1 MIFSEEDIKSLE
13 KLIDVKV
20 EDPILQISEGLSLS
34 HYFVDEN
41 KPYINKMYD
50 WAKRLL
56 VETAKKRGIS
66 ADFDA
71 KFNVNEIIENDKEV
85 PNLSVEDYEDLD
97 KLKRTVEEL
106 TREMD
111 DTKKEQ
117 FRNNF
122 DAQKVSV
129 PGNVRLCMAKYIERI
144 KNKLYDFDKE
154 ISKKEES
161 GPAEFDPFNSD
172 EVSQEPTTDFSWAAG
187 TYDPGVFEIEP
198 DEDSEWKFEG
208 EYGGD
213 EGEFV
218 PEFEKDNESE
228 DKGDEEV
235 TDEELVD
242 LIKYINTYPELK
254 LIRENSRA
262 IFSDLTRTIKSE
274 KIQEFKDNKEF
285 YDTCKK
291 IMEHDRKKNRYLF
304 HGTQAVVDAEKI
316 LKQGLGMESEALVK
330 TTFSFYD
337 FSYSMDKVLLYE
349 RGVADAVGRDAIVII
364 DQPIDENGQYVNIV
378 RDKTDKDDIHI
389 SGSGLQGLDVKVNY
403 VIDKKYIV
411 GMINKRDKEV
421 VFNEAYYDYERFS
434 KQKEEG
440 SKTTISA
447 KEGLKNA
454 IGNVDVEMVDKAD
467 NDMVKEEE
475 KEQENKDV

>member
-13 KLIDVKV
+13 KLIDVEV
-20 EDPILQISEGLSLS
+20 DDPILQISEGLSLS
-34 HYFVDEN
+34 HYFVDEY

-111 DTKKEQ
+111 DAKKEQ
-117 FRNNF
+117 FRNEF
-122 DAQKVSV
+122 DGEKINV
-129 PGNVRLCMAKYIERI
+129 PGNVRLCMVKYIERI
-144 KNKLYDFDKE
+144 NNKLYDFDKE
-154 ISKKEES
+154 IDKKEERGS
-161 GPAEFDPFNSD
+161 AEFDPFNSD

-198 DEDSEWKFEG
+198 DDDSEWKLEG

-213 EGEFV
+213 EDEFV
-218 PEFEKDNESE
+218 PEFEKLNESQ

-254 LIRENSRA
+254 FIRENSRV
-262 IFSDLTRTIKSE
+262 IFNDLTRSIKNE

-285 YDTCKK
+285 YDKCKK
-291 IMEHDRKKNRYLF
+291 IMECDRNKRRYLF
-304 HGTQAVVDAEKI
+304 HGTQSVVDAEKI
-316 LKQGLGMESEALVK
+316 VKQGLGMQSERLVK
-330 TTFSFYD
+330 TTYSYYD
-337 FSYSMDKVLLYE
+337 FSYSMDNVLLYE
-349 RGVADAVGRDAIVII
+349 RGLTDPVGRDAIVII
-364 DQPIDENGQYVNIV
+364 DQPIDENGRYVNIV
-378 RDKTDKDDIHI
+378 RDKTDEDDIHI
-389 SGSGLQGLDVKVNY
+389 SGSGLQGLNVEANY
-403 VIDKKYIV
+403 VVDKKYIV
-411 GMINKRDKEV
+411 GMINKIDKEV

-434 KQKEEG
+434 KQKDDK
-440 SKTTISA
+440 SKTISA
-447 KEGLKNA
+447 KEGLRNA
-454 IGNVDVEMVDKAD
+454 ISQVGLEDVDKANKGMNVD
-467 NDMVKEEE
+467 IK
-475 KEQENKDV
+475 KAENKDI